1 MIKHSIRLVISD
13 MDGTLIDSEGAI
25 AQASAEA
32 LVDWGITCSP
42 AEFKPF
48 TGLGDNKF
56 IAGVSEKYGVPY
68 TYDMNLRAYEIYERH
83 MNERVVAYPWS
94 SDLLRMIK
102 SQGCKIAIA
111 SAADRIRVVLNLKR
125 LGFAE
130 DFFDAVIA
138 ANDVSRQKPNPDVF
152 LTAAERAG
160 EDPRDSL
167 VLEDATMGVKA
178 AKAAGALCM
187 AVTTSYDAAALR
199 EFGADYVTGDFS
211 GLEALLK

>member
-68 TYDMNLRAYEIYERH
+68 TYLESWIESIAYVRNLCAHYGRLYNAKLTKTPILYREYRKQDIKNNRVFGVLCCLKHLLPNDRHWTEFVDQIELLFEKYTHVKKETMGFVENWREI
-83 MNERVVAYPWS
+83 
-94 SDLLRMIK
+94 LLR
-102 SQGCKIAIA
+102 
-111 SAADRIRVVLNLKR
+111 
-125 LGFAE
+125 
-130 DFFDAVIA
+130 
-138 ANDVSRQKPNPDVF
+138 
-152 LTAAERAG
+152 
-160 EDPRDSL
+160 
-167 VLEDATMGVKA
+167 
-178 AKAAGALCM
+178 
-187 AVTTSYDAAALR
+187 
-199 EFGADYVTGDFS
+199 
-211 GLEALLK
+211 

>member
-1 MIKHSIRLVISD
+1 MIRHNIRLVISD

-32 LVDWGITCSP
+32 LVDWGITASP

-94 SDLLRMIK
+94 SPMLSMLKARGM
-102 SQGCKIAIA
+102 KIAIA

-125 LGFAE
+125 LGFSEE
-130 DFFDAVIA
+130 DFAAVIA
-138 ANDVSRQKPNPDVF
+138 ANDVAKQKPNPDVF
-152 LTAAERAG
+152 LTAASHAG
-160 EDPRDSL
+160 IDPAESL
-167 VLEDATMGVKA
+167 VLEDATMGVVA
-178 AKAAGALCM
+178 AKRAGASCM
-187 AVTTSYDAAALR
+187 AVTTSYCAEELR
-199 EFGADYVTGDFS
+199 KAGADFVTNDFS
-211 GLEALLK
+211 ELAQLLK